1 MKKQILLLIVLLASV
16 ATYSQKP
23 TFTSCNIDIA
33 TSRFSSDLSYYT
45 SYGSNSIQ
53 REKFLDSVAE
63 VRVNYFYSV
72 LQETG
77 KSFCLY
83 DLTSNIPKDSRGH
96 SRYFGKPELFKEPS
110 WCKYPTPLPL
120 IKERSTKVT
129 AEIMQQTTWTKTTE
143 YKYTDEQLIDKAL
156 SAMEKGYGKD
166 FILAG
171 YKKSTS
177 HRNAIKNYAK
187 GAYGSC
193 TKAIISKKRNE
204 LENVWIYEVVVYNLT
219 IFSKPF

>member
-1 MKKQILLLIVLLASV
+1 MKKQILLSIVLLASI
-16 ATYSQKP
+16 ATYSQKT
-23 TFTSCNIDIA
+23 TFTSCNIDLV
-33 TSRFSSDLSYYT
+33 TSQFSLDLSSYT
-45 SYGSNSIQ
+45 SYGSNSIN
-53 REKFLDSVAE
+53 REAFLDSVAE
-63 VRVNYFYSV
+63 VRANYFSIV

-77 KSFCLY
+77 KWFCLY

-143 YKYTDEQLIDKAL
+143 YKYTDKQLVEKAL
-156 SAMEKGYGKD
+156 KAIEKGYGKD
-166 FILAG
+166 FILEG

-177 HRNAIKNYAK
+177 HRNAIKNYAR
-187 GAYGSC
+187 GEYGSC

-204 LENVWIYEVVVYNLT
+204 LENTWIYEVVVYNLT
-219 IFSKPF
+219 VFSKPL

>member
-16 ATYSQKP
+16 ATYSQKV
-23 TFTSCNIDIA
+23 TLSSSDIELA
-33 TSRFSSDLSYYT
+33 TSKFGSGLAVYT
-45 SYGSNSIQ
+45 SYGSNSIY
-53 REKFLDSVAE
+53 RETYLDSVAE
-63 VRVNYFYSV
+63 IRLDYFSAV

-77 KSFCLY
+77 KKFSLY
-83 DLTSNIPKDSRGH
+83 DLTSNITGDSRGH

-120 IKERSTKVT
+120 IKEKSTKVT
-129 AEIMQQTTWTKTTE
+129 AEIMQQTTWTKTSE
-143 YKYTDEQLIDKAL
+143 YKYNDEQLIEKAL
-156 SAMEKGYGKD
+156 KAIENGYGKN
-166 FILAG
+166 FILDG

-193 TKAIISKKRNE
+193 TKAIISRRRNE
-204 LENVWIYEVVVYNLT
+204 LENVWIYEVVIYNLT
-219 IFSKPF
+219 VFSKPY